1 MTRTLKEM
9 KNAQPETS
17 AVDGD
22 LRQEK
27 CNAGANHHRSYGIS
41 VIRVSLSF
49 TYL

>member
-1 MTRTLKEM
+1 MTKTLKEM

-27 CNAGANHHRSYGIS
+27 PSY
-41 VIRVSLSF
+41 
-49 TYL
+49 